1 MRSPIVAAN
10 WKMNKS
16 IGEAVDL
23 AAEVKQRL
31 AGHRAGEVILCPPF
45 TALKPVGDLLRY
57 SNIRLG
63 AQNMHWE
70 SGGAFTGEVSSGML
84 RDLGCEFVIVGHS
97 ERRGYFGETDD
108 QVQRKTAAALDAGL
122 CPIVCVG
129 ETLQQRE
136 AGNTDEVLRLQVE
149 NGLQGFGE
157 TLSGIVIAYEPVWAI
172 GTGRTATIEQAQDAH
187 AYIRLLIRKMAGEAT
202 ADALRILYGGSV
214 KPSNAEEL
222 FGLPDVDGGLVGG
235 ASLQAESFVGIANG
249 LNP

>member
-1 MRSPIVAAN
+1 MRTPILAAN

-31 AGHRAGEVILCPPF
+31 AGFEAGAAILCPPF
-45 TALKPVGDLLRY
+45 TALKSVGDLLRY
-57 SNIRLG
+57 SNVHLG

-70 SGGAFTGEVSSGML
+70 SDGAFTGELSSGML
-84 RDLGCEFVIVGHS
+84 RDLGCKFVIVGHS

-108 QVQRKTAAALDAGL
+108 HVQRKTAAALEGGL

-129 ETLQQRE
+129 ETLEQRE
-136 AGNTDEVLRLQVE
+136 AGNTDEVLRLQIE
-149 NGLQGFGE
+149 SGLQGFGE
-157 TLSGIVIAYEPVWAI
+157 ALSGIVIAYEPVWAI
-172 GTGRTATIEQAQDAH
+172 GTGRTATSEQAQDAH

-214 KPSNAEEL
+214 KPSNAQEL

-249 LNP
+249 LKP